1 MSDDQSDQPRDD
13 KQEEIEEL
21 LEQFKSSDD
30 SPADEASNPT
40 PSAPVESR
48 LTDSTSGDEQVP
60 EDRQTPLES
69 ETLPRGSADFSAGEV
84 SEKNNPPSVA
94 EASKDFDDLLNQTRE
109 ALESI
114 DSPSGDQLKG
124 FAEFKLEE
132 FPGSPPSTEHATL
145 DLLRDVE
152 LDLKIELGRTQMYLD
167 EVLRLKRGSVVSLDK
182 LAGDPVDVYVNGRLV
197 ARGEV
202 LVLNDN
208 FCVRVAELISG
219 NDVN

>member
-69 ETLPRGSADFSAGEV
+69 ETLPRGSCSLQRRCRAHRMHM
-84 SEKNNPPSVA
+84 
-94 EASKDFDDLLNQTRE
+94 SK
-109 ALESI
+109 
-114 DSPSGDQLKG
+114 
-124 FAEFKLEE
+124 
-132 FPGSPPSTEHATL
+132 
-145 DLLRDVE
+145 
-152 LDLKIELGRTQMYLD
+152 
-167 EVLRLKRGSVVSLDK
+167 
-182 LAGDPVDVYVNGRLV
+182 
-197 ARGEV
+197 
-202 LVLNDN
+202 
-208 FCVRVAELISG
+208 C
-219 NDVN
+219 

>member
-1 MSDDQSDQPRDD
+1 MSDDQSDQPSDD
-13 KQEEIEEL
+13 NQEDIEEL

-30 SPADEASNPT
+30 SPVEDAST
-40 PSAPVESR
+40 PKKTASGDSA
-48 LTDSTSGDEQVP
+48 LTDSTSGSEHASQN
-60 EDRQTPLES
+60 RQENLEPG
-69 ETLPRGSADFSAGEV
+69 TLPPRSADFSEVEV
-84 SEKNNPPSVA
+84 SEENNPASVA
-94 EASKDFDDLLNQTRE
+94 TKDFDYLLNQTRE

-114 DSPSGDQLKG
+114 DSPPGDQLKG

-152 LDLKIELGRTQMYLD
+152 LDLKIELGRTQMHLD